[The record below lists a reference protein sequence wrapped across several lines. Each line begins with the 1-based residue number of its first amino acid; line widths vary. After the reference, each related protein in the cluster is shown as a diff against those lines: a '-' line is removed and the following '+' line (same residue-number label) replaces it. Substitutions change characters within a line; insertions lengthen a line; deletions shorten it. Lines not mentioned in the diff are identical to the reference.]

1 MGYVKIFQVEIGYYT
16 WSNFPDEIFQVQIF
30 QVEKIQVE
38 KIHVQKIKVWKIEG
52 EKSKMKKIP
61 GKIC

>member
-1 MGYVKIFQVEIGYYT
+1 MGYVKIFQVEIGFYT

-38 KIHVQKIKVWKIEG
+38 KNQV
-52 EKSKMKKIP
+52 EKSKFKKIP
-61 GKIC
+61 GKICL

>member
-1 MGYVKIFQVEIGYYT
+1 MGYVIIFQVEIGFYT

-38 KIHVQKIKVWKIEG
+38 KIQVEKIQV
-52 EKSKMKKIP
+52 EKSKFKKIHVQ
-61 GKIC
+61 ICL